1 MIKNFR
7 FIIMFTAILLAVL
20 MLPSCFAGI
29 GDGALVG
36 GGGYSPI
43 KPNDS
48 VDTTVAV
55 DTTASNQTPGK
66 EALTVSSTIAQLGE
80 IKSCKISLNAGE
92 NPRHLR
98 TFYGDEAEEIYRL
111 FSKAKYESA
120 GGRGVNKKNA
130 HIQVHFTD
138 INGGYEIFAVSTNNI
153 YEKENSS
160 TSWSCGKIDG
170 LYNALKG
177 YLE

>member
-1 MIKNFR
+1 MKKLQFL
-7 FIIMFTAILLAVL
+7 ILILASVL
-20 MLPSCFAGI
+20 LLQSCDGI

-55 DTTASNQTPGK
+55 DTTASNQTPGT
-66 EALTVSSTIAQLGE
+66 EALTVSSTIARLGE

-92 NPRHLR
+92 KPQHIR

-120 GGRGVNKKNA
+120 GGRGVNKKNV

-153 YEKENSS
+153 YQKENSS
-160 TSWSCGKIDG
+160 TSYSFGKIDG

>member
-1 MIKNFR
+1 MKKLQLL
-7 FIIMFTAILLAVL
+7 ILILASVL
-20 MLPSCFAGI
+20 LLQSCDGI

-55 DTTASNQTPGK
+55 DTTASNQTPNK
-66 EALTVSSTIAQLGE
+66 EALTVSSTIAELGE

-92 NPRHLR
+92 KPQHIR
-98 TFYGDEAEEIYRL
+98 TFDGDEAEEIYRL
-111 FSKAKYESA
+111 FSKAKYESS
-120 GGRGVNKKNA
+120 GGNLPSIYNV

-138 INGGYEIFAVSTNNI
+138 INGGYETFIVNTKNI
-153 YEKENSS
+153 YVKDSSSNSS
-160 TSWSCGKIDG
+160 YASGKIDG
-170 LYNALKG
+170 LYNALHG

>member
-1 MIKNFR
+1 MKKLQLL
-7 FIIMFTAILLAVL
+7 ILILASVL
-20 MLPSCFAGI
+20 LLQSCAGI

-55 DTTASNQTPGK
+55 DTTASNQTPNK
-66 EALTVSSTIAQLGE
+66 EALTVSSTTARLGE
-80 IKSCKISLNAGE
+80 IKSCKITLYAGE
-92 NPRHLR
+92 KPQHIR

-111 FSKAKYESA
+111 FSKAKYVSS
-120 GGRGVNKKNA
+120 GGRGVNKKSA

-138 INGGYEIFAVSTNNI
+138 INDGYEIFAVGTNNV
-153 YEKENSS
+153 YAKEISS
-160 TSWSCGKIDG
+160 TSYASGVIDG
-170 LYNALKG
+170 LYTALKG

>member
-1 MIKNFR
+1 MKKLQFL
-7 FIIMFTAILLAVL
+7 ILILASVL
-20 MLPSCFAGI
+20 LLQSCDGI

-55 DTTASNQTPGK
+55 DTTASNQTPSK
-66 EALTVSSTIAQLGE
+66 EALTVSSTIARLGE
-80 IKSCKISLNAGE
+80 IKSCKISLYAGE
-92 NPRHLR
+92 KPQHIR

-111 FSKAKYESA
+111 FSKAKHESS
-120 GGRGVNKKNA
+120 GGIGVNKKNV
-130 HIQVHFTD
+130 HIQVYFTD

-153 YEKENSS
+153 YAKENSS
-160 TSWSCGKIDG
+160 TSYSFGKIDG